1 MTFIEDKSANALV
14 VVDVQTA
21 FTAGSAAVPD
31 HIQLQGAIETLL
43 ASARAAGV
51 PVIFV
56 QNDGSPGA
64 PDEPDTDGWQLFFP
78 AKAGEHVVRKSLDD
92 GFDGTKLENLLTTC
106 GVESL
111 AICGMQ
117 SEMCVAATARTAM
130 QKGFSVILAHD
141 AHATYD
147 VPEGPGGSEPVPARM
162 AARAAEW
169 SLGDEI
175 ILVGTATDISFQAVN
190 PAR

>member
-1 MTFIEDKSANALV
+1 MTFIEDKTANALV

-21 FTAGSAAVPD
+21 FIAGSAAIPD

-51 PVIFV
+51 PIIFV

-92 GFDGTKLENLLTTC
+92 GFDGTKLEHLLTTY

-175 ILVGTATDISFQAVN
+175 SLLGTATDISFQAVN
-190 PAR
+190 PAC